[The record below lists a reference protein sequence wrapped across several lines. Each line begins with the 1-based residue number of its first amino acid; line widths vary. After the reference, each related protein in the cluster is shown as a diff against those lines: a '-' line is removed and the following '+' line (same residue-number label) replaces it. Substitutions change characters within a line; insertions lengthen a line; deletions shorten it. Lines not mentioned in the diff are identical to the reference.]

1 MIAFNISFHQI
12 SNSQNSN
19 LVGSYHELVKGKSE
33 KWLLCKL
40 YLIITCYLLLLQAT
54 IVVIVVARKL
64 SLKATPEITQSFYRL
79 LQFLASERNNK
90 LHVLERLKNQKCVK
104 NYGHN
109 FLIQGWYSYFVWNH
123 NIKNIYHF

>member
-1 MIAFNISFHQI
+1 MIAFSISFHQI
-12 SNSQNSN
+12 WYSQNSN
-19 LVGSYHELVKGKSE
+19 LVVSYHELVKGKSE

-40 YLIITCYLLLLQAT
+40 YLIIPCYLLLLQAT

-90 LHVLERLKNQKCVK
+90 LHVLESLKNKKCYT

-109 FLIQGWYSYFVWNH
+109 YLIQGWYSYSIWNY
-123 NIKNIYHF
+123 NTKNIYHF